1 MQTLNDFV
9 DYGHLVLGENS
20 ELLNQCILYDST
32 SILKN
37 VYAHIHS
44 GKIEHLEDI
53 HLNMD
58 SF

>member
-1 MQTLNDFV
+1 MTV
-9 DYGHLVLGENS
+9 DYGPLVLLGENS

-37 VYAHIHS
+37 VYAHTHS

-53 HLNMD
+53 HQNID

>member
-1 MQTLNDFV
+1 MTV
-9 DYGHLVLGENS
+9 DYGHLVLLGENS

-32 SILKN
+32 PIFKN
-37 VYAHIHS
+37 VYAHTHS

-53 HLNMD
+53 HQNID

>member
-1 MQTLNDFV
+1 MQMLIDCRLWSPV
-9 DYGHLVLGENS
+9 LLGENS
-20 ELLNQCILYDST
+20 ELLNQCILYDSI

-37 VYAHIHS
+37 VYKHTHL

-53 HLNMD
+53 HQNID